1 MHARLHAAI
10 TRYRLILRRGI
21 LHSFLAVPTKPG
33 QHQGCEFLG
42 APGAWLTILPL
53 VDQHIS
59 GKFGLWQ
66 PQAFAIC
73 TDGRS
78 MTNAARAV
86 PANGDLQ
93 RPLAARFA

>member
-1 MHARLHAAI
+1 
-10 TRYRLILRRGI
+10 
-21 LHSFLAVPTKPG
+21 
-33 QHQGCEFLG
+33 
-42 APGAWLTILPL
+42 LPP

-93 RPLAARFA
+93 RPRAARFA